1 MCYCVLYTW
10 TIVGT
15 MNKKL
20 EISCLGRDIWPEWT
34 GLEGDCTHFVPFE
47 LYAMNV
53 SLIQKGK

>member
-20 EISCLGRDIWPEWT
+20 EISLLLWGRHLARGT
-34 GLEGDCTHFVPFE
+34 GLEETVHILFVPFE
-47 LYAMNV
+47 LYA
-53 SLIQKGK
+53 I